1 MIGLNTNV
9 LCRYLLA
16 DDPQQTAKAEETIE
30 DALERGE
37 ACFVSKIVL
46 CELVWVLETCT
57 PMDTEAISGT
67 LDKLL
72 HVANL
77 KVEEREQVRRALAL
91 FKTERGDF
99 SAFSDHLIHQTNV
112 SAGSRKTVTF
122 DKDLWG
128 LPGFEVL

>member
-1 MIGLNTNV
+1 VIGLDTNV

-57 PMDTEAISGT
+57 PMDTEEISSI
-67 LDKLL
+67 LDRLL

-77 KVEEREQVRRALAL
+77 EVEERELVRRSLAL

-99 SAFSDHLIHQTNV
+99 SDHLIHQTNL

-122 DKDLWG
+122 DRDLRG

>member
-1 MIGLNTNV
+1 VIGLDTNV

-57 PMDTEAISGT
+57 PMDTEEISGT

-99 SAFSDHLIHQTNV
+99 SGHLIHQTNV

-122 DKDLWG
+122 DKDLRG

>member
-1 MIGLNTNV
+1 MTGVDTNV
-9 LCRYLLA
+9 ILRYLLRDEPA
-16 DDPQQTAKAEETIE
+16 QAARAARE
-30 DALERGE
+30 LERDARFLIGS
-37 ACFVSKIVL
+37 VVL

-57 PMDTEAISGT
+57 PMDTEEISGT

-99 SAFSDHLIHQTNV
+99 SDHLIHQMNV

-122 DKDLWG
+122 DKDLRG